1 MSTQKLSR
9 RAFLRRTVLAGGA
22 TLYVFAN
29 GHYRIALSQA
39 PVVYRLRILHTNDHH
54 ARIEPANV
62 TLQTSPT
69 TVTRNF
75 GGVARRKTLIDQLRA
90 TPDADDLL
98 LLDAGDVFQGTLYFN
113 LYEGKADKSFYNQM
127 GYDAVAVGN
136 HEFDRGQIALRD
148 FINGVTGQTPPNPPI
163 NFPMLSANV
172 NVDASA
178 PLAAALAPTDVAVP
192 GKLGKRIIINK
203 GGGSSRNI
211 GIFGLTPT
219 DTGIL
224 SNPGAGVTF
233 GTDLI
238 TIAQAQVNALK
249 AAGAQHIIALT
260 HVGYPV
266 DREIAKNVRGIDVI
280 VGGHSHTPLLPTVN
294 PPSPVG
300 VASQGPY
307 PTIEKDPDNKDV
319 VIVTDWEWGKWLG
332 DITLGFDASGAVSV
346 ISGVIRPVWADGLG
360 TPPRSLLP
368 GEQPEILPD
377 ASFQNEI
384 TTVWKP
390 GVDALANQEIG
401 RTAVFLDGERA
412 SVRNKE
418 TNLGNLITDAML
430 ERTRTA
436 GAQICITNGGGI
448 RASIP
453 GPTGGA
459 PDAPITVGQVL
470 TVLPFGNTLALV
482 TLTGAQVI
490 AALENGLSQVNLSN
504 PSASAGRFPQV
515 AGLRF
520 IWDPKRPANSRIV
533 SVFVQTT
540 TSVNGVQNSTFVPI
554 NPTANYRV
562 VTNNFMLTGGD
573 GYAVLTQG
581 TNPVDTGLIM
591 ADEVQNYITANSPIN
606 RGVEGRITRLQA
618 WFPFMFKE
626 AQTGSPTPV
635 YRGN

>member
-1 MSTQKLSR
+1 MSTQKFSR
-9 RAFLRRTVLAGGA
+9 RTFLRRTVLAGGA

-29 GHYRIALSQA
+29 GHYRIVLSQA

-90 TPDADDLL
+90 TPDADDLF

-113 LYEGKADKSFYNQM
+113 LYNGVADKSFYNQLN
-127 GYDAVAVGN
+127 YDAVAVGN
-136 HEFDRGQIALRD
+136 HEFDRGQITLRD

-163 NFPMLSANV
+163 NFPMLSANIT
-172 NVDASA
+172 VDASA
-178 PLAAALAPTDVAVP
+178 PLAAALAPTDVAVA

-203 GGGSSRNI
+203 GGATSRPI
-211 GIFGLTPT
+211 GIFGLTPP

-238 TIAQAQVNALK
+238 AIAQAQVSALK
-249 AAGAQHIIALT
+249 ADGAQHIIALT

-266 DREIAKNVRGIDVI
+266 DRQIAAGVRGIDAI
-280 VGGHSHTPLLPTVN
+280 VGGHSHTPLLPTTN

-307 PTIEKDPDNKDV
+307 PAIVKDPDGKDV

-332 DITLGFDASGAVSV
+332 DVTLGFDAGGAVSV

-360 TPPRSLLP
+360 SPPRALLP
-368 GEQPEILPD
+368 GEQPEIPVD
-377 ASFQNEI
+377 SAFDNEI
-384 TTVWKP
+384 KTVWKP
-390 GVDALANQEIG
+390 GVDALANQQIG
-401 RTAVFLDGERA
+401 TTAVFLDGERA
-412 SVRNKE
+412 SIRNQE
-418 TNLGNLITDAML
+418 TNLGNLIADAML
-430 ERTRTA
+430 QRTKPA

-448 RASIP
+448 RTSIP

-459 PDAPITVGQVL
+459 QTAPITVGQVL

-490 AALENGLSQVNLSN
+490 AALENGVSQVNLAN

-515 AGLRF
+515 AGMRF
-520 IWDPKRPANSRIV
+520 IWDPSKPAGSRIV
-533 SVFVQTT
+533 SVQIETT
-540 TSVNGVQNSTFVPI
+540 TSTNGVSSATAFTPI
-554 NPTANYRV
+554 NPTATYRV
-562 VTNNFMLTGGD
+562 VTNNFLLTGGD
-573 GYAVLTQG
+573 GYSVFAQG
-581 TNPVDTGLIM
+581 TNPIDTGFIM

-606 RGVEGRITRLQA
+606 RSVEGRITRVRW
-618 WFPFMFKE
+618 WFPFINKQP
-626 AQTGSPTPV
+626 ATVDV